1 MMYKNI
7 DKLVKI
13 NKYVYMFFSYGLE
26 NFANRIIL
34 TNNRFFMINENGKI
48 TSIKNIRTIKDIILN
63 CCNNL
68 NNKELTK
75 KLKLKFKV

>member
-1 MMYKNI
+1 MYKNI
-7 DKLVKI
+7 DKLVKT
-13 NKYVYMFFSYGLE
+13 NKYVYMFFQYGLE
-26 NFANRIIL
+26 NYGNRIIL
-34 TNNRFFMINENGKI
+34 TNNRFFMINEAGNI
-48 TSIKNIRTIKDIILN
+48 VLIKNTRTIKDLILN